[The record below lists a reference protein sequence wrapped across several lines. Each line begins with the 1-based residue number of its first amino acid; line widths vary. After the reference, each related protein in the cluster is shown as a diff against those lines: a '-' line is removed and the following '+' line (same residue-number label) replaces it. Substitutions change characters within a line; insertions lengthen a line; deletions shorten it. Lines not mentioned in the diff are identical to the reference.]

1 MGEETTRLIVVA
13 LAVGAVLAWP
23 LEARRRMIRPL
34 FASRRGVSSRRT
46 ASTGRNVSSPPTAST
61 RGPASSRLEWP
72 PGRGALRALVWGRN
86 HLPRLIRIW
95 RRDSSLGA
103 GELLPLVDAL
113 APALAAG
120 LGPSRAWELAALA
133 TCAGGDPRVVEIARV
148 AAESAAAGA
157 PVGPVLTESA
167 RTHRSRPLLLL
178 GTAWRLSERTGAP
191 LAPMT
196 ATVAGMLR
204 ADQSASRRL
213 EAVSTES
220 RTTARILTAL
230 PLAGPLLAAALGV
243 DLRRVAA
250 AGVWVWVAVGVG
262 LALAAIGRIWL
273 RRLAER
279 VVRGPRVR

>member
-1 MGEETTRLIVVA
+1 M
-13 LAVGAVLAWP
+13 
-23 LEARRRMIRPL
+23 
-34 FASRRGVSSRRT
+34 
-46 ASTGRNVSSPPTAST
+46 
-61 RGPASSRLEWP
+61 
-72 PGRGALRALVWGRN
+72 
-86 HLPRLIRIW
+86 
-95 RRDSSLGA
+95 
-103 GELLPLVDAL
+103 
-113 APALAAG
+113 
-120 LGPSRAWELAALA
+120 
-133 TCAGGDPRVVEIARV
+133 
-148 AAESAAAGA
+148 
-157 PVGPVLTESA
+157 GPVLTESA